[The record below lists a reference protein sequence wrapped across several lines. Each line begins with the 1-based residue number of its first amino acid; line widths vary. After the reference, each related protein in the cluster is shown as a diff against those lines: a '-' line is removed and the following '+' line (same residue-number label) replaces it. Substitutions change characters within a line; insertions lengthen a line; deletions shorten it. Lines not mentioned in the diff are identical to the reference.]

1 MNTATKP
8 FVLRALRRMD
18 GTPFPEDSLVQSVQ
32 IAFPHPVPSMDEVR
46 TLLSDMEA
54 EGWISAHTD
63 GLTGAR
69 QWVLTPKGTARAVQ
83 LR

>member
-1 MNTATKP
+1 MNIHVRP

-18 GTPFPEDSLVQSVQ
+18 GTPFPEESLAHSVQ
-32 IAFPHPVPSMDEVR
+32 LGFPNENLSLDEIR

-54 EGWISAHTD
+54 EGWISGHTD
-63 GLTGAR
+63 QLTGAR